1 MYIYIF
7 IYNKYKERCK
17 NPNKSLFFII
27 SILLARVV
35 KVCNI
40 VPYRPNIESNFSWII
55 LANIRI
61 VIELLLGNVRNG
73 VLYN

>member
-1 MYIYIF
+1 MYIYMF

-40 VPYRPNIESNFSWII
+40 VPYRSNIESNFS
-55 LANIRI
+55 
-61 VIELLLGNVRNG
+61 
-73 VLYN
+73 